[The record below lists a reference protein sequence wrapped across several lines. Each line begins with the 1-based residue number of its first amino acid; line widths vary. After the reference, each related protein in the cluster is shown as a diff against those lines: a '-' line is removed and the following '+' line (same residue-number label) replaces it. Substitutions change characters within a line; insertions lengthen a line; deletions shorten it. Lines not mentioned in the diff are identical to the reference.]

1 MINLKSRLIW
11 LTETVAIGMGLLVL
25 LAWVLDWLI

>member
-11 LTETVAIGMGLLVL
+11 LTETVAMGTGLLIL
-25 LAWVLDWLI
+25 LACVFDWLI

>member
-11 LTETVAIGMGLLVL
+11 LTETVAMGTGLLVL
-25 LAWVLDWLI
+25 LAWVFDWLI

>member
-11 LTETVAIGMGLLVL
+11 LTETVTIGMGLLVL

>member
-25 LAWVLDWLI
+25 LAWVFDWLI